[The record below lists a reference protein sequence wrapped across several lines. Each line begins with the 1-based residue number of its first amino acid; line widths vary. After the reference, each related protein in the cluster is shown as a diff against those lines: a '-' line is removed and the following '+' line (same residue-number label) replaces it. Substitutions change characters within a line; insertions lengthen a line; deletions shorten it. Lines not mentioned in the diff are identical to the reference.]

1 MKDAGRRSLLQAMLA
16 AATGLAARRLLASEE
31 RPSMLTRKIPSSGEP
46 LPVVGVGTSGA
57 FEVGEAPAERAPIE
71 QVLET
76 LVEGGAKVVDTSP
89 MYGRAEGV
97 VGDVATKLGLS
108 AKLFLA
114 TKVWTTGRAEGIRQM
129 EESFAKLKTK
139 RIDLMQI
146 HNLVDW
152 RTQLATVRA
161 WKAEGR
167 IRYVGITHYRVDSH
181 DELEAVMKEETL
193 DFVQLNYSAL
203 TRDAEKRLLPL
214 AADRGVAV
222 LVNRP
227 FEDGA
232 IFSRVRG
239 RALPRGRR
247 RSDATPGRRSFSS
260 TSSRIRRDVRHP
272 GDRQGRSHEGRPRG
286 GDGAASGCPPC
297 VRRSSKPW
305 RPPPSRGPFRHLGGR
320 STGPGPAG
328 GRREGRADAISRTSS
343 ISRSRCRSRPGIRR
357 GASSSSRRRAGSG
370 S

>member
-1 MKDAGRRSLLQAMLA
+1 MKDAGRRSLLRAMVA
-16 AATGLAARRLLASEE
+16 AATGIAARRLLASEE
-31 RPSMLTRKIPSSGEP
+31 RPSMLTRKIPSSGES

-57 FEVGEAPAERAPIE
+57 FEVGETPAERAPIE
-71 QVLET
+71 DVMRT
-76 LVEGGAKVVDTSP
+76 LVEGGGRLVDTSP
-89 MYGRAEGV
+89 MYGKAEGV
-97 VGDVATKLGLS
+97 VGDVAAKLDLGG
-108 AKLFLA
+108 KLFLA

-129 EESFAKLKTK
+129 EESFSKLRTK

-167 IRYVGITHYRVDSH
+167 IRYVGITHYRVESH
-181 DELEAVMKEETL
+181 DELAAVIRDEAL

-239 RALPRGRR
+239 RALPPWAAEIGCD
-247 RSDATPGRRSFSS
+247 SWAQILLKYVVAHPAVTCAIPATAKAAHM
-260 TSSRIRRDVRHP
+260 RD
-272 GDRQGRSHEGRPRG
+272 DL
-286 GDGAASGCPPC
+286 AAG
-297 VRRSSKPW
+297 
-305 RPPPSRGPFRHLGGR
+305 RGPL
-320 STGPGPAG
+320 PDAAL
-328 GRREGRADAISRTSS
+328 RAKIVEAVQ
-343 ISRSRCRSRPGIRR
+343 
-357 GASSSSRRRAGSG
+357 AS
-370 S
+370 

>member
-1 MKDAGRRSLLQAMLA
+1 MVA
-16 AATGLAARRLLASEE
+16 AATGIAARRLLASEE
-31 RPSMLTRKIPSSGEP
+31 RPSMLTRKIPSSGES

-71 QVLET
+71 DVMRT
-76 LVEGGAKVVDTSP
+76 LVDGGGRLVDTSP
-89 MYGRAEGV
+89 MYGKAEGV
-97 VGDVATKLGLS
+97 VGDVAAKLDLGG
-108 AKLFLA
+108 KLFLA

-129 EESFAKLKTK
+129 EESFSKLRTK

-167 IRYVGITHYRVDSH
+167 IRYVGITHYRVESH
-181 DELEAVMKEETL
+181 DELAVVIRDEAL

-239 RALPRGRR
+239 RALPPWAAEIGCD
-247 RSDATPGRRSFSS
+247 SWAQILLKYVVAHPAVTCAIPATAKAAHM
-260 TSSRIRRDVRHP
+260 RD
-272 GDRQGRSHEGRPRG
+272 DL
-286 GDGAASGCPPC
+286 AAG
-297 VRRSSKPW
+297 
-305 RPPPSRGPFRHLGGR
+305 RGPL
-320 STGPGPAG
+320 PDAAL
-328 GRREGRADAISRTSS
+328 RAKIVEAVQ
-343 ISRSRCRSRPGIRR
+343 
-357 GASSSSRRRAGSG
+357 AS
-370 S
+370 